1 MPQFKSI
8 TTLVILPVMVSLSII
23 LILGFSSVF
32 TSFKLLDNIE
42 HVEGSVIQA
51 EREIADVLSD
61 FKTQVQEWKNVLLRG
76 FDQGDREKYWGRFQ
90 SKEQAIQT
98 VLERKLSAEDVPN
111 DEKQLIREFMRAH
124 QHMAEKYREGYQLFV
139 ESGYDPKVGDA
150 AVRGI
155 DRQPAKLL
163 ARLSEKIGERAGSA
177 ILTLDANTRNT
188 LTGLVIGIVILT
200 ILTVIYVVSRLRRQ
214 VIKPIKQVAKQL
226 NGLAMSNYDVEL
238 TYQSGNE
245 LGVLADSA
253 RTLQSKL
260 IGVVNELSDAE
271 VHIQESSS
279 TLTLVSQDIHDG
291 SIEQGNA
298 SERLNTATQGLEHC
312 VLQLVSISE
321 QVGVAS
327 QASSRNMTECYATF
341 EQANDGFTTLASTV
355 NRSGQIVEELQ
366 KRSADI
372 LGVVNVINEIAD
384 QTNLLALNAAIEA
397 ARAGEQGRGF
407 AVVADEVRALA
418 AKTQQSTMEINA
430 ILSSFEQ
437 EAQTAVKAMET
448 GKSLSESNASE
459 AKAALAKLKG
469 VLGHIEQ
476 TASAVH
482 ELQSVTDQQSQT
494 AEGVS
499 DVAQRIA
506 ALAEQYKG
514 LAARRDITE
523 HMDTASTR
531 FGSVVSSLKAS

>member
-1 MPQFKSI
+1 MPQLKSV
-8 TTLVILPVMVSLSII
+8 TALVIMPVMVSLLII

-32 TSFKLLDNIE
+32 TSFKLLDDIE
-42 HVEGSVIQA
+42 HLEGSVIQA
-51 EREIADVLSD
+51 EREIVDVLSD

-76 FDQGDREKYWGRFQ
+76 FEQGDREKYWGRFQ

-111 DEKQLIREFMRAH
+111 DEKQLIREFIRAH

-155 DRQPAKLL
+155 DREPTKLL
-163 ARLSEKIGERAGSA
+163 ARLSDKIGERAGSA
-177 ILTLDANTRNT
+177 ILTLDAHTRNT
-188 LTGLVIGIVILT
+188 LTALVLGIVILT
-200 ILTVIYVVSRLRRQ
+200 ILTVIFVIRRLRRQ

-226 NGLAMSNYDVEL
+226 NGLAMSNYDIEL

-260 IGVVNELSDAE
+260 IGVVNELSEAE
-271 VHIQESSS
+271 VHIQEASS

-291 SIEQGNA
+291 SVEQGNA

-459 AKAALAKLKG
+459 AKVALAKLKG

-514 LAARRDITE
+514 LASRRDITE

-531 FGSVVSSLKAS
+531 FDSVVSSLKAS